1 MALDLSALE
10 ERPLNLSGS
19 LYNQN
24 PLKEGEEIAQ
34 KIQVDLL
41 QPGKYQPRKNFD
53 DDSLK
58 ELADSIKAQGVLQPI
73 IIRPINNN
81 DRFEIIAGERRW
93 RASKMAGKKDI
104 PAIVR
109 EIDDKH
115 ALAIGLVEN
124 IQRTDLDPMEEALS
138 LQQLKDE
145 FKLKNKEVAEAV
157 GKSANKISKLLS
169 LLKLPECLKEL
180 CERGVKSP
188 EILNELARAYKENP
202 EETEAF
208 VFDKDLITR
217 KEARDF
223 KDREKIEAK
232 EREEISPARFSEEG
246 ELENNTGSN
255 GENETGNNS
264 DLNDGSEINQGED
277 ENDLTNPAKKKEIIS
292 DPNKIKKPLIIVDF
306 DDRACSI
313 QLNKKPS
320 SPGLIWIKYEDGSG
334 EDEIDAGRCKINLL
348 TEA

>member
-73 IIRPINNN
+73 IVRPIDN

-93 RASKMAGKKDI
+93 RASKIAGKKDI

-145 FKLKNKEVAEAV
+145 FNLKNKEVAEAV
-157 GKSANKISKLLS
+157 GKTPSEISRLLG
-169 LLKLPECLKEL
+169 LLKLPDCLKEL
-180 CERGVKSP
+180 YERGVKSSNVL
-188 EILNELARAYKENP
+188 EELARAYKDNP
-202 EETEAF
+202 EATEAF
-208 VFDKDLITR
+208 VFDKDSITR

-232 EREEISPARFSEEG
+232 EREKIPLAGFSEEG
-246 ELENNTGSN
+246 ESENNIGSE
-255 GENETGNNS
+255 GENETEDNR
-264 DLNDGSEINQGED
+264 DLNDGSENEQGEG
-277 ENDLTNPAKKKEIIS
+277 ENDLTKPAKKKETIT